1 MTFWEETVM
10 ANIQESIMEFEKA
23 RNQLLSISAQKQQL
37 QLQSEALGQA
47 LDELKDSKEE
57 KVFKAVGN
65 ILILKDAKEVK
76 KEVDEQKE
84 TVDLRFKTVQKQEDA
99 LIDKMNK
106 LKNEI
111 EKAQK
116 SASAS
121 AGSGKQSKSS

>member
-1 MTFWEETVM
+1 M